1 MDEVAPLVRIR
12 DLAYSYPGGPEI
24 LRIPALDVSGRGLI
38 AITGPSGAGKS
49 TFVELLAGTLQSG
62 YQGSVEVLGS
72 EWGDLRRD
80 ADRQRHL
87 RRIGFIPQDFGL
99 LPDRT
104 PRQMLQQ
111 DLTDSGVPPE
121 EYTGRIERALSEV
134 DMGDLADQ
142 RIASLSGGQGQR
154 VAIARML
161 ARDVDLVIAD
171 EPTANLDPGLRGVV
185 LGLLRKLSE
194 RVPVIVVT
202 HDPAVAEACDRTIIL
217 QPAPPRF
224 DEQRPVNRMRPRR
237 TPAVIGGLLVLAAL
251 AIVAGLFASGA
262 LDSRHTGSAE
272 SASLLA
278 KQRLA
283 LSLYVRRNEAA
294 KNPVNSSVMS
304 SVLLTA
310 RGPTAVVTYATRPFT
325 EAGADT
331 EAPIVRVLSWR
342 DGKWAPVAT
351 FPVARGWAFAPGY
364 LTAFDLAH
372 GAISYVVFGAQGAG
386 DSTPAMVLSNFGG
399 AWHPIVF
406 ETPQGPV
413 SDIPSPLIGHEGQV
427 TWRSIGDAGRCEQT
441 TPYRFDQTRGVFVVA
456 GATRNTCS
464 KGGATTQTVTAS
476 VPVVACPT
484 TWGITP
490 GPAPKTLP
498 SSITLS
504 LPPSLVGEVTDY
516 SDQMKIMQVI
526 GPKDWQCAASY
537 GADGGGGLQV
547 YSPNEEA
554 PSGSAF
560 SNQSAEAVE
569 GHETSVGLLNRLEQA
584 CPLFPSAAVA
594 LESEY
599 QLSCSET
606 KPAEEQSTQLSS
618 TVVEFEDPPGVV
630 GDGDP
635 SGGPY
640 PANGVMIYIPGSD
653 NGSWTETCTLPASEH
668 SLCTLSLNQFV
679 SSYASF

>member
-1 MDEVAPLVRIR
+1 
-12 DLAYSYPGGPEI
+12 
-24 LRIPALDVSGRGLI
+24 
-38 AITGPSGAGKS
+38 
-49 TFVELLAGTLQSG
+49 
-62 YQGSVEVLGS
+62 
-72 EWGDLRRD
+72 
-80 ADRQRHL
+80 
-87 RRIGFIPQDFGL
+87 
-99 LPDRT
+99 
-104 PRQMLQQ
+104 
-111 DLTDSGVPPE
+111 
-121 EYTGRIERALSEV
+121 
-134 DMGDLADQ
+134 
-142 RIASLSGGQGQR
+142 
-154 VAIARML
+154 
-161 ARDVDLVIAD
+161 
-171 EPTANLDPGLRGVV
+171 
-185 LGLLRKLSE
+185 
-194 RVPVIVVT
+194 
-202 HDPAVAEACDRTIIL
+202 
-217 QPAPPRF
+217 
-224 DEQRPVNRMRPRR
+224 
-237 TPAVIGGLLVLAAL
+237 
-251 AIVAGLFASGA
+251 
-262 LDSRHTGSAE
+262 
-272 SASLLA
+272 
-278 KQRLA
+278 
-283 LSLYVRRNEAA
+283 
-294 KNPVNSSVMS
+294 
-304 SVLLTA
+304 
-310 RGPTAVVTYATRPFT
+310 
-325 EAGADT
+325 
-331 EAPIVRVLSWR
+331 
-342 DGKWAPVAT
+342 
-351 FPVARGWAFAPGY
+351 
-364 LTAFDLAH
+364 
-372 GAISYVVFGAQGAG
+372 
-386 DSTPAMVLSNFGG
+386 MVLSNFGG

-441 TPYRFDQTRGVFVVA
+441 TPYRFNQTRGVFVVA

-476 VPVVACPT
+476 VPVSRVSDDMGHHT
-484 TWGITP
+484 